1 MSTDTAPVRPGEE
14 LDAGSLAAYLDGK
27 IEDLDSP
34 IEVDQ
39 FPGGHSNL
47 TYCLRSASLRAGQR
61 EYVLRRPPLGPV
73 PPKAHD
79 MAREFRVLN
88 RVAPHFRPAPR
99 VYVLC
104 EDESVIGA
112 PFFVMER
119 RRGLIVRREIPAELE
134 ATDSYASR
142 VSEAFIDCL
151 AELHSI
157 DIRRHGLDSLGRP
170 DGFLERQV
178 RGWSG
183 RWDRAR
189 TTDLPEMTRLAQW
202 LAEQL
207 PQSPPATV
215 VHNDYKLDN
224 LMLDPADPSHVNAV
238 LDWEMTSV
246 GDPLVDLGIVLCYW
260 PEAGDPPM
268 RREAISAVTTR
279 PGWFSRR
286 QLLERYAS
294 ATGRDL
300 SGIAY
305 YEVFGLYKLAV
316 VLQQIYY
323 RYHVGQTSD
332 RRFADFDQRV
342 RGLAE
347 AAVLV
352 MERGA

>member
-1 MSTDTAPVRPGEE
+1 MSDDTVPVRAGEE
-14 LDAGSLAAYLDGK
+14 VDTRSLAAFLCDKLDELDGP
-27 IEDLDSP
+27 LQ
-34 IEVDQ
+34 VDQ

-47 TYCLRSASLRAGQR
+47 TYRLRAGRQ
-61 EYVLRRPPLGPV
+61 EYVLRRPPMGPV

-79 MAREFRVLN
+79 MAREFRVLS
-88 RVAPHFRPAPR
+88 RVGPYFKPAPR

-119 RRGLIVRREIPAELE
+119 RRGSIVRREAPPELA
-134 ATDSYASR
+134 ATPSYASR
-142 VSEAFIDCL
+142 ISKGFIDCL

-183 RWDRAR
+183 RWERAR
-189 TTDLPEMTRLAQW
+189 TSDLPEMKRLAGW
-202 LAEQL
+202 LVERL
-207 PQSPPATV
+207 PKSPPATV

-224 LMLDPADPSHVNAV
+224 LLLDPADPIRVNAV

-260 PEAGDPPM
+260 PQGDDPLM
-268 RREAISAVTTR
+268 RREAISAVTTD

-286 QLLERYAS
+286 QLLDRYAS

-323 RYHVGQTSD
+323 RYHIGQTSD
-332 RRFADFDQRV
+332 LRFADFDRRV
-342 RGLAE
+342 RGLAQ

-352 MERGA
+352 MEREP